1 MQIEEHNLLGRGIY
15 SIPEAAHIIGMSTSR
30 VRRWVNGYHSSTQNE
45 HLPIVS
51 SELPVIDGK
60 VAISF
65 SDLLELHFINA
76 FIEHGIS
83 LQKIRK
89 AAKIAA
95 DILGVESHPFTEYKF
110 KTDRKSIMQ
119 SVGARMLNLNES
131 QYELE
136 GVIKQSLFHGFVY
149 SGKVAGAW
157 RPSEKEKSVI
167 LDPKFALGKPIIE
180 NTGIR
185 TRAIFNAWQAEGRD
199 HKVVAH
205 QFELTA
211 KQVKDAVSFENRMAA

>member
-15 SIPEAAHIIGMSTSR
+15 SIPEAAHIIGMPTDR
-30 VRRWVNGYHSSTQNE
+30 VRRWVNGYQSTAQIK
-45 HLPIVS
+45 HLAIVS
-51 SELPVIDGK
+51 SELPVIEGK

-65 SDLLELHFINA
+65 SDLLELHFIKA

-89 AAKIAA
+89 AAKIAS
-95 DILGVESHPFTEYKF
+95 DILGVASHPFTEFKF

-119 SVGARMLNLNES
+119 SVGEQMLNLNKS

-136 GVIKQSLFHGFVY
+136 GVIKQSLFDGFVY

-157 RPSEKEKSVI
+157 RPSGKEKSVI
-167 LDPKFALGKPIIE
+167 LDPQFALGKPTIE

-185 TRAIFNAWQAEGRD
+185 TRAIFNAWQAEGQD
-199 HKVVAH
+199 HKVVER